1 VGLAGLLPHVLPHK
15 NMHIEERG
23 TSLIIRW
30 RFEGKK
36 FHKTLSKQ
44 NNPIGRKHA
53 EMVMASIE
61 KDIMCGRF
69 DPSLY
74 SQKGKDRKQAI
85 DTITAIELFARYGKH
100 RVDERELAHTS
111 KERFKAIGSKLNQLL
126 GDELLAK
133 AVTQE
138 IATDTMDRWFKTPS
152 KKDLQEPPKKIS
164 DRTARAYLF
173 DLSAAWDWGTKEGLI
188 ECDANPWSKSLD
200 RLRKKLP
207 TQKKPKPFS
216 EDELRA
222 IVGAFD
228 RLSESYSHYKDLV
241 IFISQ
246 TACRFGEMAALR
258 WGDVDS
264 DYKTVTFRYGVS
276 RGHLR
281 DTTKTGDIRVVML
294 TPTLIGIL
302 KTRYQSSNPLPSD
315 LVFPSPNGKFLRD
328 NNFRNRVY
336 IPVLKAAGVEYRRPY
351 TYRHSGISHAV
362 KDGVSIAELSA
373 QTGHS
378 AKTLM
383 STYLHAIEQKVVFT
397 DYLSE

>member
-1 VGLAGLLPHVLPHK
+1 MHV
-15 NMHIEERG
+15 EERG

-36 FHKTLSKQ
+36 FHKTLSKH
-44 NNPIGRKHA
+44 NNPIGRKNA
-53 EMVMASIE
+53 EMMMASIE

-74 SQKGKDRKQAI
+74 SQKGKDLKQAI
-85 DTITAIELFARYGKH
+85 DTLTAVSLFAKYAEH
-100 RVDERELAHTS
+100 RMLERELS
-111 KERFKAIGSKLNQLL
+111 NSSRERFKAIGSKLRQLL
-126 GDELLAK
+126 GDEFLASRL
-133 AVTQE
+133 TTE
-138 IATDTMDRWFKTPS
+138 IAADTIGRWSETV
-152 KKDLQEPPKKIS
+152 S

-173 DLSAAWDWGTKEGLI
+173 DLSAAWDWGRKEGSI
-188 ECDANPWSKSLD
+188 ECEVNPWSKSLD

-207 TQKKPKPFS
+207 TPKKPKPFT

-222 IVGAFD
+222 IVSAFV
-228 RLSESYSHYKDLV
+228 LLPPSYSHYKDLV

-258 WGDVDS
+258 WGDVDDS
-264 DYKTVTFRYGVS
+264 FKVVTFRSGVS

-281 DTTKTGDIRVVML
+281 DTTKTGEIRVVML

-302 KTRYQSSNPLPSD
+302 KDRHRKTNPLPSE
-315 LVFPSPNGKFLRD
+315 LVFPSPKGKFLRD
-328 NNFRNRVY
+328 NNFRNRIY
-336 IPVLKAAGVEYRRPY
+336 IPILKAAGVEYRRPY
-351 TYRHSGISHAV
+351 TYRHSGISHSV
-362 KDGVSIAELSA
+362 KEGVSIADLSA